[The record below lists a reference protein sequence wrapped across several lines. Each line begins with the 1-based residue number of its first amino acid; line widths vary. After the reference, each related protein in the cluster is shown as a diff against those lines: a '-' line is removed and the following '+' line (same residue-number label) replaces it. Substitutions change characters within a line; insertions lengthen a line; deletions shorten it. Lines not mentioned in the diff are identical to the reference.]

1 MASGIPWD
9 EFREPGTHTAR
20 FINVP
25 RIRCSRIKAGNSD
38 ARFQEEV
45 QGAKV
50 KPRRT
55 RLDMDIILPTSA
67 KSARKAAESLAYY
80 FKREFQEVYG
90 NFYVET
96 PVSKAMGDFLARM
109 GECRHCGTRRICE
122 QCQASSGG

>member
-1 MASGIPWD
+1 MG
-9 EFREPGTHTAR
+9 
-20 FINVP
+20 
-25 RIRCSRIKAGNSD
+25 
-38 ARFQEEV
+38 RFQEEV

-96 PVSKAMGDFLARM
+96 PVSKAMGDFLDRM

-122 QCQASSGG
+122 QCQASSRGIARAAHRP

>member
-1 MASGIPWD
+1 MMLGYAPDQLDIK
-9 EFREPGTHTAR
+9 
-20 FINVP
+20 VP
-25 RIRCSRIKAGNSD
+25 RIRCSRINAGNSD

-80 FKREFQEVYG
+80 FKREFQYDAPPYEHL
-90 NFYVET
+90 EAT
-96 PVSKAMGDFLARM
+96 PGRDRIILLTHNYHDFKAALGL
-109 GECRHCGTRRICE
+109 ICFRWRE
-122 QCQASSGG
+122 